1 MSSWVGTEGRGV
13 RREWGGQRKGRR
25 ERGRFDGSQPETL
38 RRAQEREGGTPREG
52 RRGRRK
58 GGRRGREERER
69 GGERREGGRGGG
81 GGGRGEGEGG
91 EGGRKSLK

>member
-58 GGRRGREERER
+58 GGRRGREEEK
-69 GGERREGGRGGG
+69 GGREGGG
-81 GGGRGEGEGG
+81 GGGRRKR
-91 EGGRKSLK
+91 GRVGRGRRERKPE